1 MAQVMSVQFGR
12 YNFDGRPIDRN
23 DLDQVRPVLAPY
35 GPDSEHRLCKDTVGI
50 LYFSFHTT
58 KESRRE
64 VQPHTSPSGTVI
76 TWDGRLDNR
85 EDLIRRLNG
94 GLTAGATDLAIV
106 TAAYEQWGTASFA
119 CLVGDWALSILDPK
133 DRSLILAKDF
143 LGARHLYYSVC
154 EDHVSWCTIL
164 DPLVLSGRGTFALC
178 EEYVAGWFSS
188 FPDTH
193 LTPYAGIWSVPPS
206 SFVVFRTGKQT
217 VRIYWE
223 FDPGKRTHYKADE
236 QYEEHFRT
244 AFAEAVKRTL
254 RSDSAILAELS
265 GGIDSSSIVCM
276 ADTVIAQG
284 GAGIPQLDTVSYYND
299 SEPNWDERPYFT
311 IVEKRRG
318 RQGCHIRV
326 PSAECSNLEFKGDRL
341 YPTPGSPCPNEVT
354 DRFADCLNFHGNR
367 VVLSGIGGDEVTG
380 GVPTP
385 SPELADLLV
394 SGHLQRLVL
403 QLTAWALYERRPW
416 VRLLLEACRGFFP
429 PVVVG
434 IRKQLRPAPW
444 LNRSFVK
451 RHKAALTGYEPRLKL
466 FGPPPSFQENL
477 RTLRGLQRQF
487 GCSVLTSEPLCEKRY
502 PFLDRDL
509 LEFLYSVPADQL
521 VRPGQRRSLLR
532 RALAGLV
539 PDELLNRRRKAF
551 AARSPMVSI
560 ATEWARLDAVA
571 HDMKSASFGIVDG
584 ERFSDVLRM
593 VRGGQQVPIVTVMRT
608 LAVEFWLRHVSERA
622 LILDTPPRNNAHFP
636 RRDRREALAEEI
648 L

>member
-1 MAQVMSVQFGR
+1 MSVQFGR
-12 YNFDGRPIDRN
+12 CNFDGRPIDRN

-35 GPDSEHRLCKDTVGI
+35 GPDGEHHLCKDTIGI
-50 LYFSFHTT
+50 LYFAFHTT
-58 KESRRE
+58 KESRKE
-64 VQPHTSPSGTVI
+64 VQPHPSPSGAVI
-76 TWDGRLDNR
+76 AWDGRLDNR
-85 EDLIRRLNG
+85 EDLIRRLSG
-94 GLTAGATDLAIV
+94 GLSADATDLAIV

-119 CLVGDWALSILDPK
+119 SMIGDWAVSIWDSK

-143 LGARHLYYSVC
+143 VGARHLYYSVGK
-154 EDHVSWCTIL
+154 DHVSWCTIL
-164 DPLVLSGRGTFALC
+164 DPLVLFGRGTFELC
-178 EEYVAGWFSS
+178 DEYIAGWFSS

-217 VRIYWE
+217 VKTYWE
-223 FDPGKRTHYKADE
+223 FDPGKRTRYHADE

-254 RSDSAILAELS
+254 RSDGAILAELS

-276 ADTVIAQG
+276 ADTLIAQG
-284 GAGIPQLDTVSYYND
+284 EARIPRLDTVSYYND

-326 PSAECSNLEFKGDRL
+326 PSQECSNLEFKGDRL

-354 DRFADCLNFHGNR
+354 DRFADCLNFNGTR

-394 SGHLQRLVL
+394 SGRFHRLVL
-403 QLTAWALYERRPW
+403 QFTAWALYERRPW
-416 VRLLLEACRGFFP
+416 VRLLLEACRGFLP
-429 PVVVG
+429 SVVVG
-434 IRKQLRPAPW
+434 IRKQMQPAPW

-451 RHKAALTGYEPRLKL
+451 CHKAALTGYESRLKL

-477 RTLRGLQRQF
+477 RALRGLQRQF
-487 GCSVLTSEPLCEKRY
+487 GCSVLTSEPLYEKRY

-509 LEFLYSVPADQL
+509 LEFLYSIPADQL

-532 RALAGLV
+532 RALTGLV
-539 PDELLNRRRKAF
+539 PDELLNRRRKAY
-551 AARSPMVSI
+551 AARAPMVSI
-560 ATEWARLDAVA
+560 AAEWASLDQMT
-571 HDMKSASFGIVDG
+571 HDMTSASLGIIDA
-584 ERFSDVLRM
+584 ERFSEVLRNI
-593 VRGGQQVPIVTVMRT
+593 RCGQQVPIVTVMRT
-608 LAVEFWLRHVSERA
+608 LAVEFWLRHVSERSF
-622 LILDTPPRNNAHFP
+622 IPGTSPRNKAHFP
-636 RRDRREALAEEI
+636 LPDRRETLADEI